1 MLDDPKF
8 KYYELGYAI
17 KQFSFNILLRDS
29 YGMLQAKNHEFELH
43 LGTPTFGGHCARQN
57 DRRKHLTLSFS
68 SLSGCCQYVYS
79 VIIGTK

>member
-1 MLDDPKF
+1 MDDPKF

-43 LGTPTFGGHCARQN
+43 LGTPPLG
-57 DRRKHLTLSFS
+57 
-68 SLSGCCQYVYS
+68 
-79 VIIGTK
+79 VIVHAKMTEENT